1 MKKYTW
7 RLRSDWE
14 MIIPCA
20 CCLCFWVGLPFPKL
34 RARTFKWMVG
44 RRSFPFGMAQPGRC
58 ELLVSGRVSLF
69 TKLILQETLECCQV
83 LPAKSREWIYRIP
96 PNTVGSPTAK
106 IWKDLGTDRLYGNTH
121 WTKFTYEVMKASKIP
136 QWNTGE
142 TVSAC
147 CSICCRESLSK
158 IPLEHQHWQWKAT
171 IFNRRCI
178 FKRLFLSIVMCPLLV
193 FRSVVP

>member
-14 MIIPCA
+14 MSIPCA

-44 RRSFPFGMAQPGRC
+44 RRSFPLGMAQPGRC

-106 IWKDLGTDRLYGNTH
+106 IWKDPGTDRLYGNKH
-121 WTKFTYEVMKASKIP
+121 WTKFMYEVMKASKIP
-136 QWNTGE
+136 QWNTY
-142 TVSAC
+142 
-147 CSICCRESLSK
+147 
-158 IPLEHQHWQWKAT
+158 
-171 IFNRRCI
+171 
-178 FKRLFLSIVMCPLLV
+178 LLV
-193 FRSVVP
+193 APFVAGKVCPRYPWNTNIGTGKSPFLIGYTSSNGCFYPLSCVLC